1 MTMIDDDLFGK
12 SQEKGR
18 LSRKMKRAN
27 KKQHNRSGGSGDN
40 HIRRIDSEVLKTLQK
55 TDPSL
60 ELVRNKAYADCT
72 TGSGVQFYWKDG
84 LL

>member
-1 MTMIDDDLFGK
+1 MMMIDDDLFGK
-12 SQEKGR
+12 SREKRR
-18 LSRKMKRAN
+18 LSRNMKRGN

-55 TDPSL
+55 ADPSL
-60 ELVRNKAYADCT
+60 ESVMNKAYAT
-72 TGSGVQFYWKDG
+72 SSGIRFYWKDG